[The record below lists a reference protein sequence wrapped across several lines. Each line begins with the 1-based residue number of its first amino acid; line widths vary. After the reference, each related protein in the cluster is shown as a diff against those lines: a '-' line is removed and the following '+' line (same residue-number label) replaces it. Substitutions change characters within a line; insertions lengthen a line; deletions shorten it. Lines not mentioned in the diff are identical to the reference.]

1 MSMSSH
7 SFFLLNKKEFLLGR
21 VGVPMAAFI
30 WSLMSLCLGHS
41 ALLGQY
47 QNCMVFLLLLLRN
60 DLTLVASGM
69 MMF

>member
-1 MSMSSH
+1 
-7 SFFLLNKKEFLLGR
+7 
-21 VGVPMAAFI
+21 MAAFI